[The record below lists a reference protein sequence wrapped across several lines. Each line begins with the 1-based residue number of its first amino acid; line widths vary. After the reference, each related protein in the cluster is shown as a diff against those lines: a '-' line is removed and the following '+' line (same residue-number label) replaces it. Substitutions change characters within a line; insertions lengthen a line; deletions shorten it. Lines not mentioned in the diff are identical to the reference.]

1 MTRVHL
7 IVIGVVLAIGVVVAN
22 SALFTVHQS
31 HQALILQFGN
41 PVRVEREPGLKV
53 KMPFIQDVTYFEKRI
68 LNLDPPVQEVILS
81 DQKRINV
88 DSFARFRIVDPLE
101 FRKRAGTLVNF
112 GQIIGNRLNS
122 AIRSEVAKADLAD
135 MLSGKRGEI
144 MGKIA
149 VILKTQGAEFGVEI
163 IDVRIGRTDLPEA
176 TSQAVYNRM
185 RSARVAQAAELRA
198 QGDEIKAKVQAEAD
212 RQRTVLLAE
221 AQKTA
226 QTLRGEGEG
235 TKTEILNK
243 AFGMDQEFFTFYRS
257 MEAYG
262 QALGDGTTMVL
273 SPDSDFFRY
282 FGQSSGT
289 LGKMQK

>member
-7 IVIGVVLAIGVVVAN
+7 IAIGVLLAIGVVVAN

-41 PVRVEREPGLKV
+41 PVRVERDPGLKV
-53 KMPFIQDVTYFEKRI
+53 KMPFIQDVTYYEKRI

-112 GQIIGNRLNS
+112 GQIFGGRLNS
-122 AIRSEVAKADLAD
+122 AIRAEVAKADLAD

-144 MGKIA
+144 MEKISTL
-149 VILKTQGAEFGVEI
+149 LKTQGAEFGVEV

-262 QALGDGTTMVL
+262 QALDGTTMVL

>member
-1 MTRVHL
+1 MTRIHL
-7 IVIGVVLAIGVVVAN
+7 IAVGVVLAIGVVLAN

-53 KMPFIQDVTYFEKRI
+53 KMPFIQDVTYYEKRI

-112 GQIIGNRLNS
+112 GQIFGGRLNS
-122 AIRSEVAKADLAD
+122 AIRAEVAKADLAD
-135 MLSGKRGEI
+135 MLSPNRGQI
-144 MGKIA
+144 MENISSL
-149 VILKTQGAEFGVEI
+149 LKAQGAEFGVEV